1 MVQFQSA
8 IFLITSTIVVKVAH
22 STDILLES
30 FSNPQHT
37 WVQMNDPVMGGK
49 STGSFYLD
57 NNAGVMDGNVA
68 IVPFLQGPGFVKAET
83 DVPGD
88 TPWPDISTCTGMKLT
103 VRSQTEYDGYRISF
117 GKNKPPGSFPFIYGY
132 KADFFP
138 PVSSTEF
145 GDVEIPFTDF
155 SYDWDPATGDQITT
169 CYENSSNCP
178 DDATLKDLYSI
189 AVWGEGVV
197 GDVLLE
203 IQSISATGCANV

>member
-1 MVQFQSA
+1 MFE
-8 IFLITSTIVVKVAH
+8 VAH

-49 STGSFYLD
+49 STGSFNLD
-57 NNAGVMDGNVA
+57 NDTGVMNGNVA
-68 IVPFLQGPGFVKAET
+68 IVPFLQGPGFIKAET
-83 DVPGD
+83 STRGET
-88 TPWPDISTCTGMKLT
+88 TPWPDVSTCTGIGLT

-117 GKNKPPGSFPFIYGY
+117 GKNKPPGGFRYIYGY

-138 PVSSTEF
+138 PVSSTTF

-169 CYENSSNCP
+169 CSENSSNCP
-178 DDATLKDLYSI
+178 DVGTLKDLVSI
-189 AVWGEGVV
+189 GVWGEGVV
-197 GDVLLE
+197 GDVVLE
-203 IQSISATGCANV
+203 IQNIYAYGCANV